1 MLPLFWLRVALSLYG
16 VGLLYALASFWGGR
30 KVLTRITLPA
40 VGLGMVFHFV
50 SIIENAM
57 SSGTWTPTSMHGQ
70 ESLLAFVLMVFF
82 FIVYARYRATSPG
95 LAVFP
100 LVFWLTF
107 SASSYASPTE
117 PSAPIFVSLQWIYI
131 HVALILIGYSA
142 LFFSFVASILYLIQ
156 ERNLKSKAGMNGF
169 WSRLPALATI
179 DEIGFKCLIWGFP
192 FMTLGLIAG
201 SILAEARYGTRY
213 FADPKILLSGLMWV
227 VYMVLVYTRWNAGWR
242 GRRAA
247 YLATFAFGAAVLAW
261 AANNVSQTHRFL
273 AP

>member
-40 VGLGMVFHFV
+40 VGLGAVFHFV
-50 SIIENAM
+50 SLVENTM
-57 SSGTWTPTSMHGQ
+57 FSGTWAPTSMHGV
-70 ESLLAFVLMVFF
+70 ESLLAFLLIVFF
-82 FIVYARYRATSPG
+82 FVIYARFRATSPG

-107 SASSYASPTE
+107 SASSYASPNE
-117 PSAPIFVSLQWIYI
+117 PSAPIFVSAQWIYI
-131 HVALILIGYSA
+131 HVGLILIGYSA
-142 LFFSFVASILYLIQ
+142 LFFSFIASILYLIQ
-156 ERNLKSKAGMNGF
+156 ERNLKSKTGMRGF

-179 DEIGFKCLIWGFP
+179 DEIGFRCLIWGFP

-227 VYMVLVYTRWNAGWR
+227 VYMVLLYTRWSAGWR
-242 GRRAA
+242 GKRAA
-247 YLATFAFGAAVLAW
+247 YLATFAFCAAVLAW
-261 AANNVSQTHRFL
+261 AANNFSQTHRFL

>member
-40 VGLGMVFHFV
+40 VGLGVVFHFV
-50 SIIENAM
+50 SIVENAM
-57 SSGTWTPTSMHGQ
+57 FSGTWAPTSMHGV

-82 FIVYARYRATSPG
+82 FVVYARFRATSPG

-107 SASSYASPTE
+107 SASSYASPNE
-117 PSAPIFVSLQWIYI
+117 PSAPIFVSAQWIYI

-142 LFFSFVASILYLIQ
+142 LFFSFIASILYLIQ
-156 ERNLKSKAGMNGF
+156 ERNLKSKTGMRGF

-227 VYMVLVYTRWNAGWR
+227 VYMVLLYTRWNGGWR

-247 YLATFAFGAAVLAW
+247 YLATVAFGAAVLAW
-261 AANNVSQTHRFL
+261 AANNFSQTHRFL

>member
-50 SIIENAM
+50 SIVENAM
-57 SSGTWTPTSMHGQ
+57 SSGTWTPTSMHGL

-82 FIVYARYRATSPG
+82 FVVYARFRATSPG

-107 SASSYASPTE
+107 SASSYAEPTE
-117 PSAPIFVSLQWIYI
+117 PSAPLFVSTQWIYI

-142 LFFSFVASILYLIQ
+142 LFFSFVASILYLLQ
-156 ERNLKSKAGMNGF
+156 ERNLKTKAGMKGS

-201 SILAEARYGTRY
+201 SILAEARFGSRY

-227 VYMVLVYTRWNAGWR
+227 IYMVLLYTRWNAGWR

-261 AANNVSQTHRFL
+261 AANNFSQTHRFI

>member
-16 VGLLYALASFWGGR
+16 VGLLCALLSLWGGR
-30 KVLTRITLPA
+30 KFLTRITLPA
-40 VGLGMVFHFV
+40 VGLGAVFHFV
-50 SIIENAM
+50 SLVENAM
-57 SSGTWTPTSMHGQ
+57 LNGTWAPTSMHGL
-70 ESLLAFVLMVFF
+70 ESLMAFVLMMFF
-82 FIVYARYRATSPG
+82 FVIYARYETTSVG

-107 SASSYASPTE
+107 SASSYAEPTE

-142 LFFSFVASILYLIQ
+142 LFFSFIASILYLIQ
-156 ERNLKSKAGMNGF
+156 ERNLKAKTGISSL

-227 VYMVLVYTRWNAGWR
+227 VYVVLLYTRWNAGWR

-247 YLATFAFGAAVLAW
+247 YLATFAFGAAILAW
-261 AANNVSQTHRFL
+261 AANNFSQTHRFI